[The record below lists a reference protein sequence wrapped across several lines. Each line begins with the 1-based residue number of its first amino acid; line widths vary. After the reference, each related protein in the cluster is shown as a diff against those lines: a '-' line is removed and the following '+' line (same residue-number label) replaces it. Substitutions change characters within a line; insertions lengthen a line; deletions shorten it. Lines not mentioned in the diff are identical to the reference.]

1 MLYWSLVFAVLG
13 FMWLFLFFV
22 SLAQAQN
29 FNTETI
35 RLELGESI
43 SIKKLHAEP
52 VKKIWIEK
60 KDVLSVEK
68 TNAGYFLKASD
79 LGFSHLRINQKLF
92 LLFVH
97 PLGSFTG
104 MNSWQVALKQY
115 PHLAAN
121 YCGVFICVEGELKS
135 FKEYLELMQI
145 SEKLRQSVYFTSNA
159 SAEIQNQL
167 RQHISKKLRLEG
179 YTPQQLIFSKTWRM
193 YYGTQN
199 NFLNLKKTLADL
211 GVELYI
217 KPQLA
222 ELSDNVEVNVKI
234 VELSKNFYRKHGMQW
249 HSQFNAEILSSGKL
263 KMADSFEIS
272 LNAAES
278 NGEAKILASP
288 RLITRNEK
296 EASFFAGGEFPIRV
310 SSYKQSRIDWRK
322 FGISLKLKPKL
333 DSLGQL
339 SLELETEIS
348 SVNAAL
354 RVDDVPAF
362 QVNKVSSHFDTISGK
377 TIALSGL
384 IRHESS
390 QNQEGLAFLSQ
401 IPIIGSLFSSRNFIE
416 NKSELVIFVTPK
428 LLSTELSTTEVGL

>member
-1 MLYWSLVFAVLG
+1 
-13 FMWLFLFFV
+13 MWLFLLFV

-35 RLELGESI
+35 RLELGESV
-43 SIKKLHAEP
+43 SLKKLVAEP
-52 VKKIWIEK
+52 VTKIWIEK
-60 KDVLSVEK
+60 KDILSVDK
-68 TNAGYFLKASD
+68 TSTGYFLKALD

-97 PLGSFTG
+97 PLGSFSG
-104 MNSWQVALKQY
+104 MTKWQLTLKQY
-115 PHLAAN
+115 PHLAAK
-121 YCGVFICVEGELKS
+121 YCGVFICIEGELKT
-135 FKEYLELMQI
+135 FTEYLELLQY
-145 SEKLRQSVYFTSNA
+145 SEKLNQSVYFTTSVRP
-159 SAEIQNQL
+159 EIQSQL
-167 RQHISKKLRLEG
+167 RQHVSKKLRLEG

-193 YYGTQN
+193 YYGTQS
-199 NFLNLKKTLADL
+199 NFLNLKKTLAEL

-217 KPQLA
+217 KNQLA
-222 ELSDNVEVNVKI
+222 ELADNVEVNVKI
-234 VELSKNFYRKHGMQW
+234 VELSKNFYRKYGMQW
-249 HSQFNAEILSSGKL
+249 PSQFNAEILSSGKL

-272 LNAAES
+272 LNTAES

-296 EASFFAGGEFPIRV
+296 EASFFAGGEFPMRV
-310 SSYKQSRIDWRK
+310 SSHKHSRIEWRK

-339 SLELETEIS
+339 SLEMETEIS

-354 RVDDVPAF
+354 RVDDVPAV
-362 QVNKVSSHFDTISGK
+362 QVNKVSSHFDTMSGK

-401 IPIIGSLFSSRNFIE
+401 IPIIGPLFSSRNFIE

-428 LLSTELSTTEVGL
+428 LLSTELSTAEVGL

>member
-1 MLYWSLVFAVLG
+1 
-13 FMWLFLFFV
+13 MWLFLFFF
-22 SLAQAQN
+22 SLGQAQS
-29 FNTETI
+29 FTTEVH
-35 RLELGESI
+35 RLELGESV
-43 SIKKLHAEP
+43 SINKLFSNP
-52 VKKIWIEK
+52 VTKIWIEK
-60 KDVLSVEK
+60 KEVLGVEK
-68 TNAGYFLKASD
+68 TKDGYFLKARE

-92 LLFVH
+92 LLFIH
-97 PLGSFTG
+97 PLGTFTG
-104 MNSWQVALKQY
+104 MSHWQIGLKNY
-115 PHLAAN
+115 LHLSAN
-121 YCGVFICVEGELKS
+121 YCGVFICIEGELQS
-135 FKEYLELMQI
+135 FAEYLELMQL
-145 SEKLRQSVYFTSNA
+145 SEKLRQPVYFVANA
-159 SAEIQNQL
+159 SREIQNQI
-167 RQHISKKLRLEG
+167 RQYISIQLRLEG

-193 YYGTQN
+193 YYGKQT
-199 NFLNLKKTLADL
+199 NFEHLKRTLEKL

-234 VELSKNFYRKHGMQW
+234 VELSKNFYRKYGMQW
-249 HSQFNAEILSSGKL
+249 PSQFNAEILSVGKL

-278 NGEAKILASP
+278 TGEAKILASP

-296 EASFFAGGEFPIRV
+296 EASFFAGGEFPMRV
-310 SSYKQSRIDWRK
+310 SSHKQSRIEWRK

-333 DSLGQL
+333 DSLGQI

-354 RVDDVPAF
+354 RVDDVPAV
-362 QVNKVSSHFDTISGK
+362 QVNKVSSYFDTISGK

-384 IRHESS
+384 IRHEAS

-401 IPIIGSLFSSRNFIE
+401 IPVIGPLFSSRNFIE

-428 LLSTELSTTEVGL
+428 LLSTELSTAEVGL

>member
-1 MLYWSLVFAVLG
+1 
-13 FMWLFLFFV
+13 MWIFLFFI
-22 SLAQAQN
+22 SFAQAQN
-29 FNTETI
+29 LSTEII
-35 RLELGESI
+35 RLELGDSI
-43 SIKKLHAEP
+43 PL
-52 VKKIWIEK
+52 KKIMAVPVAKVWIEK
-60 KDVLSVEK
+60 KDILSVEK
-68 TNAGYFLKASD
+68 IKDTYFLKAND
-79 LGFSHLRINQKLF
+79 LGFSHLRINQNLF

-97 PLGSFTG
+97 PLGSFVG
-104 MNSWQVALKQY
+104 LNKWQAALIKY
-115 PHLAAN
+115 PHLAVN
-121 YCGVFICVEGELKS
+121 YCGVFICIEGELQS
-135 FKEYLELMQI
+135 FAEYLELMKF
-145 SEKLRQSVYFTSNA
+145 SEKLNQNIYFKAAA
-159 SAEIQNQL
+159 STDVLNQI
-167 RQHISKKLRLEG
+167 RQHISKNLRLEG

-193 YYGTQN
+193 YYGKQS
-199 NFLNLKKTLADL
+199 NFTHLKKTLAAL

-217 KPQLA
+217 RPLMA

-234 VELSKNFYRKHGMQW
+234 VELSKNFYRKYGMQW
-249 HSQFNAEILSSGKL
+249 PSQFNAEILSSGKL
-263 KMADSFEIS
+263 KMADSFEVS
-272 LNAAES
+272 LNTAES

-296 EASFFAGGEFPIRV
+296 EASFFAGGEFPMRV
-310 SSYKQSRIDWRK
+310 SSHKQSRIEWRK

-354 RVDDVPAF
+354 RVDDVPAV
-362 QVNKVSSHFDTISGK
+362 QMNKVSSHFDTISGK

-401 IPIIGSLFSSRNFIE
+401 IPLIGPLFSSRNFIE

-428 LLSTELSTTEVGL
+428 LLSTELSTAEAGL

>member
-1 MLYWSLVFAVLG
+1 MWVL
-13 FMWLFLFFV
+13 LFLLTF
-22 SLAQAQN
+22 AQAS
-29 FNTETI
+29 ETTVEVV
-35 RLELGESI
+35 RFELGESVPLQKMF
-43 SIKKLHAEP
+43 SKTVSKVWVER
-52 VKKIWIEK
+52 
-60 KDVLSVEK
+60 KDIVSVEK
-68 TNAGYFLKASD
+68 NKDVYLLKANE
-79 LGFSHLRINQKLF
+79 LGYSHLRINQKLF
-92 LLFVH
+92 LIFVH
-97 PLGSFTG
+97 PLGSFIG
-104 MNSWQVALKQY
+104 MANWQSALKKF
-115 PHLAAN
+115 PHLNVN
-121 YCGVFICVEGELKS
+121 YCGVFICIDGELGS
-135 FKEYLELMQI
+135 FAEYLELMQT
-145 SEKLRQSVYFTSNA
+145 SENLNQNVYFTAGVRESL
-159 SAEIQNQL
+159 QNEL
-167 RQHISKKLRLEG
+167 RQHISKQLRLEG

-193 YYGTQN
+193 FYSKPTN
-199 NFLNLKKTLADL
+199 TAHLKKTLARL

-217 KPQLA
+217 NTQLA

-234 VELSKNFYRKHGMQW
+234 VELSKNFYRKYGMQW
-249 HSQFNAEILSSGKL
+249 PAQFNAEILSSGKL
-263 KMADSFEIS
+263 KMADSFEVS

-296 EASFFAGGEFPIRV
+296 EASFFAGGEFPMRV
-310 SSYKQSRIDWRK
+310 SSHKQSRIEWRK

-354 RVDDVPAF
+354 RVDDVPAV

-390 QNQEGLAFLSQ
+390 QSQEGLAFLSR
-401 IPIIGSLFSSRNFIE
+401 IPLLGPLFSSRNFIE

-428 LLSTELSTTEVGL
+428 LLSTELSTNAESL

>member
-1 MLYWSLVFAVLG
+1 
-13 FMWLFLFFV
+13 MWLFLFFI

-29 FNTETI
+29 FNTETL
-35 RLELGESI
+35 RLELGESVAL
-43 SIKKLHAEP
+43 KKL
-52 VKKIWIEK
+52 VSTSVTKIWVEK
-60 KDVLSVEK
+60 KDILSIEK
-68 TNAGYFLKASD
+68 TNTGYFLKALD

-97 PLGSFTG
+97 PLGSFAG
-104 MNSWQVALKQY
+104 MNNWQIALKPY
-115 PHLAAN
+115 PHLAVD
-121 YCGVFICVEGELKS
+121 YCGVFICIEGELKS
-135 FKEYLELMQI
+135 FAEYLELMRY
-145 SEKLRQSVYFTSNA
+145 SEKFQQSVYFTAGVNSD
-159 SAEIQNQL
+159 IQNKL

-193 YYGTQN
+193 YYGTQS
-199 NFLNLKKTLADL
+199 NFSHLKKTLADL

-217 KPQLA
+217 KAQLA

-234 VELSKNFYRKHGMQW
+234 VELSKNFYRKYGMQW
-249 HSQFNAEILSSGKL
+249 PSQFNAEILSSGKL

-272 LNAAES
+272 LNTAES

-296 EASFFAGGEFPIRV
+296 EASFFAGGEFPMRV
-310 SSYKQSRIDWRK
+310 SGHKQSRIEWRK

-339 SLELETEIS
+339 SLQLETEIS

-354 RVDDVPAF
+354 RVDDVPAV

-390 QNQEGLAFLSQ
+390 QSQEGLAFLSQ
-401 IPIIGSLFSSRNFIE
+401 IPLIGALFSSRNFIE

-428 LLSTELSTTEVGL
+428 LLSTELSTVEEGL